1 MKPIYF
7 KLCLVICTALFLS
20 SCGKTNSDKDVT
32 FSDAENEIE
41 EIAPYVDELA
51 NEKINISKTV
61 SLNQEFEVKYKT
73 FNPDGLGTAIFKAK
87 SMKTV
92 SEVAGRAP
100 GENKKLVLVE
110 ISVRGSRDNKG
121 EPSGFNQ
128 IGDRPSPQFV
138 MVDIEK
144 NKSEV
149 EATYYSDAYTTEK
162 KMFELSKITLDH
174 DQWVHTALI
183 FELDKDV
190 APNLAFRFTD
200 SEGKLTFYDIQ

>member
-7 KLCLVICTALFLS
+7 KLCLVFCTALFLS
-20 SCGKTNSDKDVT
+20 SCGKKDPGEDVT
-32 FSDAENEIE
+32 FSNAENEIE
-41 EIAPYVDELA
+41 EVAPYVDELA

-61 SLNQEFEVKYKT
+61 PLNQEFEIKYKT
-73 FNPDGLGTAIFKAK
+73 YNPDGVGTAIFKAK
-87 SMKTV
+87 SMKAV

-110 ISVRGSRDNKG
+110 ISVRGSKDNKG

-138 MVDIEK
+138 MIDTEK

-174 DQWVHTALI
+174 DQWVHTALV
-183 FELDKDV
+183 FEIGKDIT
-190 APNLAFRFTD
+190 PNLAFRFTD
-200 SEGKLTFYDIQ
+200 PEGKLTFYDLQ